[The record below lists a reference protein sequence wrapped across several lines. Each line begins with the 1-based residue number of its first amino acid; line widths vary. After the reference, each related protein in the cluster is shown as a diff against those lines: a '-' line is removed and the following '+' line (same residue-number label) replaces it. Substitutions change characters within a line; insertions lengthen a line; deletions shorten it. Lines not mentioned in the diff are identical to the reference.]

1 MIKLILTV
9 MLFQSSFILAQ
20 ESLVEAAKLRLSH
33 HVVYDGRYQSI
44 AYPNG
49 DVDDSMGVCS
59 DVVIR
64 SYRSLGID
72 LQQLVHED
80 MQSDFNVYPKIWGLK
95 KTDSNIDHRRVPNL
109 ETFFKRHGKVLP
121 ITSNPKDYKPGE
133 LVTWILQ
140 GNLPHVGIVSDV
152 PSKKDSD
159 RFQIIHNIGLG
170 PQQEDVLFDYK
181 IVGHFK
187 YQ

>member
-1 MIKLILTV
+1 MKKKILV
-9 MLFQSSFILAQ
+9 ILLLQNSLILAQ
-20 ESLVEAAKLRLSH
+20 ENLVDAAKLRLSH
-33 HVVYDGRYQSI
+33 TVIYNGSYQRI
-44 AYPNG
+44 PYPNG
-49 DVDDSMGVCS
+49 DVDDSIGVCS

-64 SYRSLGID
+64 SYRLLGID

-80 MQSDFNVYPKIWGLK
+80 MLSDFKAYPNIWGLK

-109 ETFFKRHGKVLP
+109 ETFFIRHGKVLP
-121 ITSNPKDYKPGE
+121 ITNNPKDYNPGD
-133 LVTWILQ
+133 LVTWRLD
-140 GNLPHVGIVSDV
+140 GNLPHIGIVSDV
-152 PSKKDSD
+152 PSTDNPN

-181 IVGHFK
+181 IVGHFS